1 MGDFIFDMC
10 EKVFGSGLITSVGDM
25 IDSVFSALSN
35 LLVTYDGVINVMFGV
50 AASLMV
56 IYFFQS
62 LIDQASRDMFS
73 LEKLIVAFIKM
84 LVAFSVMVY
93 LPDILQLILRLG
105 GAFTAVIEEAASA
118 TDDASVAETLRDN
131 YRNYFSS
138 FTHIIAGIGYV
149 LTLIIPWIICLV
161 CELMAKFIIIS
172 NGVMFG
178 ARMIFSPVAISQLFE
193 DGSRSSGM
201 KYLKGLFAD
210 AISFSVILLIML
222 VANSFAL
229 SAFEGGAEI
238 ANMVAPE
245 KLREILD
252 WEGIINIIIT
262 RLVIAG
268 GMASASKIAHD
279 VLGV

>member
-10 EKVFGSGLITSVGDM
+10 EKVFGSGLITSVGNM
-25 IDSVFSALSN
+25 IDSVFSALGN
-35 LLVTYDGVINVMFGV
+35 LLVTYNGVINIMFGV

-93 LPDILQLILRLG
+93 LPDILQLILKLG
-105 GAFTAVIEEAASA
+105 GAFTAVIEEAATA
-118 TDDASVAETLRDN
+118 TDSASVAALKED
-131 YRNYFSS
+131 YHNYFHSI
-138 FTHIIAGIGYV
+138 THIIPGIGYI
-149 LTLIIPWIICLV
+149 LTLIIPWIICFV

-193 DGSRSSGM
+193 DGSKSSGM

-222 VANSFAL
+222 VANNFAL

-238 ANMVAPE
+238 ANMVGPE

-252 WEGIINIIIT
+252 WEGITNIVIT

-279 VLGV
+279 VLGA